1 MLIRY
6 CIRRKSSLQENRVHL
21 VSNRYKIL
29 LFLARRSSITL
40 LKEKGQL
47 FEVLALIM
55 KLEST
60 KIVSMS
66 TEDKAKNVMAVEGLS
81 IR

>member
-1 MLIRY
+1 M
-6 CIRRKSSLQENRVHL
+6 
-21 VSNRYKIL
+21 
-29 LFLARRSSITL
+29 TL

-47 FEVLALIM
+47 FEVLVLIM

-66 TEDKAKNVMAVEGLS
+66 MEDKVKNVIAVEGLS